1 MIVFGNAMFNK
12 DGVPMR
18 GQRVGVTNI
27 LWKTLK
33 RRERQGHLVAITI
46 DEYLTSQICNHCRNR
61 TLQKVKT
68 ADGVSH
74 HNINA
79 AKNMY
84 GIAMA
89 MWTDGCRPN
98 ELARPQQEIAAQNAV
113 SL

>member
-1 MIVFGNAMFNK
+1 
-12 DGVPMR
+12 
-18 GQRVGVTNI
+18 
-27 LWKTLK
+27 
-33 RRERQGHLVAITI
+33 RQGHLVALTI
-46 DEYLTSQICNHCRNR
+46 DEYLTSQVIYANMKLRESMMLKPLGLPR
-61 TLQKVKT
+61 FT

-74 HNINA
+74 HSILVCNHCHILWQRDINA

-89 MWTDGCRPN
+89 MWTDGRRPN

>member
-1 MIVFGNAMFNK
+1 MIVIGNAMFNK
-12 DGVPMR
+12 DDVPMR

-33 RRERQGHLVAITI
+33 RKERQGHLVAITI

-74 HNINA
+74 HSILVWQSLDINA

-89 MWTDGCRPN
+89 
-98 ELARPQQEIAAQNAV
+98 
-113 SL
+113 

>member
-46 DEYLTSQICNHCRNR
+46 DEYLTSR
-61 TLQKVKT
+61 T

-74 HNINA
+74 HSILVCDHCQILWQRDINA

-89 MWTDGCRPN
+89 MWIDGRRPN